1 MYSRRQKSK
10 EIRKNKE
17 NLKYER
23 ENEHEKFVERV
34 RKTDAPPYNSRFR
47 DYDDEL
53 YEGHN
58 EAREVNQQRNK
69 DGRLEEKD
77 AWRSM
82 RWSKDNI
89 SPYEWRD
96 ERDAMGKFD
105 KKYEFIREIVS
116 KLEIFEKKIFGKR
129 HKDLQSLSLSVLVY
143 TEITK
148 IKYLLHG
155 IPEHG
160 YLFKLRELLDD
171 REHNAFF
178 REFRQK
184 KSYFSKNMSKI
195 ATTLLQLHQR
205 IALIYVAEGREASEA
220 QSWRDFDRSCSKMS
234 SYFREEAEALG
245 IDQNLWGHKSL
256 SNLLILLKGM
266 DNQDKE

>member
-10 EIRKNKE
+10 EIHRNKQ
-17 NLKYER
+17 NLKYLHDEK
-23 ENEHEKFVERV
+23 HEKFVERV

-47 DYDDEL
+47 NYDDEL

-58 EAREVNQQRNK
+58 EAREVNQQRKK
-69 DGRLEEKD
+69 DDRLEEKD

-82 RWSKDNI
+82 RQSKDNI
-89 SPYEWRD
+89 STYEWRD

-105 KKYEFIREIVS
+105 NKYEFIREIVS
-116 KLEIFEKKIFGKR
+116 KLDIFEKKIDNIR

-148 IKYLLHG
+148 IKDLLRG

-160 YLFKLRELLDD
+160 YYFKLRDLDNKED
-171 REHNAFF
+171 NAVF

-184 KSYFSKNMSKI
+184 KNYFSKNMSKV
-195 ATTLLQLHQR
+195 ATKLLQLHQR
-205 IALIYVAEGREASEA
+205 ISLIYVVEGRDASEV

-256 SNLLILLKGM
+256 SNLLTLLKGM
-266 DNQDKE
+266 DNRDKE